1 MKTKNWIVMLILA
14 VSGLAHAKTWEERKA
29 AAKTK
34 LALTDTAVTE
44 AFIAFTAQVDA
55 LKLDREAH
63 KDETADNTVKADH
76 GIDLST
82 KTLEEIKKINLN

>member
-1 MKTKNWIVMLILA
+1 MLA
-14 VSGLAHAKTWEERKA
+14 MVVSSLAHAKTWEERKA
-29 AAKTK
+29 AAKAK
-34 LALTDTAVTE
+34 LALTDTAVTD
-44 AFIAFTAQVDA
+44 AFIAFTAQVNA

-63 KDETADNTVKADH
+63 KDETAENTIKAEH